1 MKLGED
7 VMKTSANRF
16 ERDSA
21 PILAALF
28 LDSEVNEH
36 PFIIRGFAG
45 VKTSEME
52 PNKGRIIGEFK
63 YFPFGYFMNEHPFK
77 ERGPGI
83 MKSEFEDGREDSL
96 ADDSLPA
103 VSLGLEMNERSVIFQ
118 QLRGPDRAAVP
129 RPGRRLDAIS
139 VHIGATGG
147 AR

>member
-1 MKLGED
+1 
-7 VMKTSANRF
+7 MKTSANRF

-45 VKTSEME
+45 AKTSEME
-52 PNKGRIIGEFK
+52 PVKERVPGEFK
-63 YFPFGYFMNEHPFK
+63 HVLLDGFMNEYSIK
-77 ERGPGI
+77 KRRSGKTRGSGI

-96 ADDSLPA
+96 AEDSLPA

-129 RPGRRLDAIS
+129 RPGRRLDAMS
-139 VHIGATGG
+139 VHVGATGG

>member
-1 MKLGED
+1 
-7 VMKTSANRF
+7 MKTSANRF
-16 ERDSA
+16 KRDSA

-45 VKTSEME
+45 AKTSEME

-63 YFPFGYFMNEHPFK
+63 YFPFDYFMNEHPFK

-96 ADDSLPA
+96 AEDSLPA

-129 RPGRRLDAIS
+129 RPDRRLDAMS
-139 VHIGATGG
+139 VHVGATGG